1 MDPAQKRDEQHFR
14 QVEKALLY
22 VDDAARQVGRIADG
36 LESDGCDPQ
45 LVIALRDAAEAVRDD
60 HREMMK
66 RVYFRAPGA
75 GEQQGL
81 LDEPQQE
88 RLAS

>member
-1 MDPAQKRDEQHFR
+1 MDPQQKRDERHFR
-14 QVEKALLY
+14 QVEKAILF

-36 LESDGCDPQ
+36 LEADDADPH
-45 LVIALRDAAEAVRDD
+45 LVRTLREAAESVRDD
-60 HREMMK
+60 HRQMMK
-66 RVYFRAPGA
+66 RIYFGAPDV